1 MGIGSRDPELY
12 LFVLLHVFSPGT
24 SCPQKAPTIQSE
36 ASGLVSGLEGF
47 VVVFEF
53 LFPPARVQSEGRLR
67 ALGSKASGRAV

>member
-1 MGIGSRDPELY
+1 MPPKSSYNSE
-12 LFVLLHVFSPGT
+12 
-24 SCPQKAPTIQSE
+24 SE

-53 LFPPARVQSEGRLR
+53 LFPPARLQSEGRLR